1 LYFFH
6 RYQTAATVKLIG
18 GLRYNYAVTG
28 GNQKV
33 VKPVSGI
40 SERIAL
46 QAVLQTLQVE
56 EIAIPK
62 EKLALFPPR
71 AMGYGRTRESFSSK
85 LGVAFDPFSVVA
97 TASEMT
103 LSLLLHPQRVS
114 RLITHKSL
122 NKRQLGLVEL
132 LDELIAK
139 TIKKSHDDPYYQE
152 LQNTINNNVLE
163 QLFRLSTVKNL
174 YPQVSAIVHFKLRE
188 IKEIITEKKAEGI
201 QKIYE
206 EAMVQKV
213 DQFIENPTSFKKT
226 FAPKIPDGSPIGSD
240 H

>member
-1 LYFFH
+1 
-6 RYQTAATVKLIG
+6 
-18 GLRYNYAVTG
+18 
-28 GNQKV
+28 
-33 VKPVSGI
+33 
-40 SERIAL
+40 
-46 QAVLQTLQVE
+46 
-56 EIAIPK
+56 
-62 EKLALFPPR
+62 
-71 AMGYGRTRESFSSK
+71 
-85 LGVAFDPFSVVA
+85 
-97 TASEMT
+97 MT

-174 YPQVSAIVHFKLRE
+174 YPQVSAIVLFKLRE

-213 DQFIENPTSFKKT
+213 DKFIENPTSFKKT